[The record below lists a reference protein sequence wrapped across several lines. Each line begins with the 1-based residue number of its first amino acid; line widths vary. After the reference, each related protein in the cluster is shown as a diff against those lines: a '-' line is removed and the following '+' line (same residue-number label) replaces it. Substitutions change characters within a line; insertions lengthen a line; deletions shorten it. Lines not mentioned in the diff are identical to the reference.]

1 MKNEEFDSLL
11 RDVLD
16 GDQSGETLRSL
27 GEGMKGDEARIVRYL
42 DMVEMDEML
51 SCQLNL
57 QGKGKVDCDRVID
70 FSGHEK
76 SRMSSMF
83 TGAGLMLAACVTLLL
98 GVLAVMGLDERT
110 GGVDVKKDIVAVLI
124 DSEDCI
130 WQASDGEVHFFGHP
144 FERGAALRVKSGI
157 ARLAMNGNAGLA
169 LEGPA
174 TVELVSEQEVRV
186 IHGKVSAYAPEEAI
200 GFKLITPEIEIVD
213 LGTRF
218 ATSVDGQGHTDVH
231 VFEGEI
237 SVKGKG
243 EKGGELLVEG
253 QARRFVANA
262 IAGSE
267 IENDP
272 SLFVEP
278 PALEQLLA
286 IAGKNDLGDSSG
298 NLKPKG
304 ALAYK
309 PASGGEKIAW
319 QDFTL
324 GRGVLDG
331 TLWGMGFGKN
341 PWMIDHA
348 FTRMIPTI
356 RSHSGKEKAGG
367 YLLVRGRAKAE
378 PSVAN
383 RVRRQLAEV
392 LPDDYYFAIR
402 ARYRGLDDKD
412 FFALW
417 IDVHGREDATHTDVP
432 TIGIREGRYFA
443 RLHREHVAIAGRP
456 VDGEEFV
463 LAGHYVWDE
472 KLGKARIALWVDPVV
487 GAGSEP
493 EPDASSVGPER
504 SKGGTAEF
512 RYIGLRMGLYTEV
525 SDELLVYGFSVAKTL
540 SAAVEAVVEVKGEE

>member
-1 MKNEEFDSLL
+1 MMSDEEFDSLL
-11 RDVLD
+11 RGVLD
-16 GDQSGETLRSL
+16 GDRSEQTLRFL
-27 GEGMKGDEARIVRYL
+27 GEGMKGDADRIASYL

-51 SCQLNL
+51 SCDLNL
-57 QGKGKVDCDRVID
+57 PGKGRVARDRVID
-70 FSGHEK
+70 FSRNKK
-76 SRMSSMF
+76 SRRSSMF
-83 TGAGLMLAACVTLLL
+83 TGAGLMLAACMILLL
-98 GVLAVMGLDERT
+98 GVLAVMNPDDGKEAE
-110 GGVDVKKDIVAVLI
+110 GVAKDIVAVLI

-130 WQASDGEVHFFGHP
+130 WQANDGEVYSFGRP
-144 FERGAALRVKSGI
+144 FERGAALWVKSGI

-174 TVELVSEQEVRV
+174 SVELVSEQEVRV
-186 IHGKVSAYAPEEAI
+186 LHGKVSAYAPEEAI

-237 SVKGKG
+237 SVRGKG

-262 IAGSE
+262 VAGSK
-267 IENDP
+267 IKNDP

-286 IAGKNDLGDSSG
+286 IAGKNDLGLSSG
-298 NLKPKG
+298 NLKPK
-304 ALAYK
+304 ASFDYK
-309 PASGGEKIAW
+309 PASGEEKIAW

-324 GRGVLDG
+324 GQGVLDG
-331 TLWGMGFGKN
+331 TLWGIGFGKN

-348 FTRMIPTI
+348 FTRVIPTVT
-356 RSHSGKEKAGG
+356 SHSGKEKAGG

-383 RVRRQLAEV
+383 RVRRQLAV
-392 LPDDYYFAIR
+392 GLPDDYYFAIR

-417 IDVHGREDATHTDVP
+417 IDVHGREDATHTNVP

-463 LAGHYVWDE
+463 LAGHYGWDE
-472 KLGKARIALWVDPVV
+472 KLGKARIALWVNPVV
-487 GAGSEP
+487 DGGNEP
-493 EPDASSVGPER
+493 EPDASSVGPAR
-504 SKGGTAEF
+504 AKGEVPEF
-512 RYIGLRMGLYTEV
+512 RYVGLRMGLYTEV
-525 SDELLVYGFSVAKTL
+525 SDELLVYGLSIAKTL
-540 SAAVEAVVEVKGEE
+540 PAALEAVVNEK